1 MFGLGFGLGFR
12 DRFRV
17 RIRFCLVV
25 SVNPGQGGQDGS
37 W

>member
-1 MFGLGFGLGFR
+1 MFWLGFGLGFR

-17 RIRFCLVV
+17 RIRYWLVV
-25 SVNPGQGGQDGS
+25 SVNPGQGVQDGS